1 MNRDYVVF
9 NLREAAEELQR
20 TIQRLEADPGY
31 GEPEL
36 QIAVEHAYH
45 HLNHAWNA
53 RHCSRAE
60 SSECSDDNFARWRK
74 FPRDL
79 DPSF

>member
-1 MNRDYVVF
+1 MNKDYILF
-9 NLREAAEELQR
+9 NLRETLEELQR
-20 TIQRLEADPGY
+20 SIARLEADPGY
-31 GEPEL
+31 PEGEL
-36 QIAVEHAYH
+36 RIAIAHAYH

-53 RHCSRAE
+53 RHSSRAE
-60 SSECSDDNFARWRK
+60 SSACSDENFARWRK